1 MKIAEPEGFNGNLAN
16 FRRFKCQYGLYRCAN
31 KESYPGDEEKIMFIL
46 SYMMEGSVELW
57 AGSYIDK
64 AVALKNWG
72 NWEEFMTQLE
82 HNFMDRS
89 EVRQVMEK
97 LDNQKQGREGA
108 SVYFLRIEQ
117 HAAAVGIDL
126 LTDPHPIL

>member
-1 MKIAEPEGFNGNLAN
+1 MTPDSIGVRSINTRRKQLKIAEPECFNGNPAN
-16 FRRFKCQYGLYRCAN
+16 FRRFKRQYGLYLCAN
-31 KESYPGDEEKIMFIL
+31 KESYPGDKEKIMFVL
-46 SYMMEGSVELW
+46 SYMKEGSVELW

-97 LDNQKQGREGA
+97 LDNQKQGRE
-108 SVYFLRIEQ
+108 
-117 HAAAVGIDL
+117 
-126 LTDPHPIL
+126 